1 MADHRTASVA
11 SGPTVETFRVKVF
24 FLWQLITVGLMIG
37 LLGAMLMGDAVSWTR
52 TGILVAGFLLALV
65 PFQLARRAA
74 GIQFDYEAG
83 TMTFVPGG
91 ETVPHKEVEK
101 IHFNRFIKAVT
112 VDIENPSWSRTMHLG
127 FVYPMLVRPTLRG
140 YRLNATIM
148 ADREGFL
155 KAMHRFADVVASRA
169 YTIDLD

>member
-1 MADHRTASVA
+1 MADPKTHASAAAVE
-11 SGPTVETFRVKVF
+11 VETFHVKIG
-24 FLWQLITVGLMIG
+24 FLWRLVALGLAIG
-37 LLGAMLMGDAVSWTR
+37 LLGAVLMGDAVSWTR
-52 TGILVAGFLLALV
+52 LGILGAGLLLALV

-74 GIQFDYEAG
+74 GIRFDYQAG

-91 ETVPHKEVEK
+91 EVLPNHEVEK

-112 VDIENPSWSRTMHLG
+112 IDITNPTWSRTMHLG

>member
-1 MADHRTASVA
+1 MANRREAP
-11 SGPTVETFRVKVF
+11 GPTAPLVETFHVKIV
-24 FLWQLITVGLMIG
+24 FLWQLVAIGVTIG

-52 TGILVAGFLLALV
+52 IGILVAGLLLALV

-74 GIQFDYEAG
+74 GIRFDYDAG
-83 TMTFVPGG
+83 TMSFVPGG
-91 ETVPHKEVEK
+91 ETLPHKEVEK